1 MQPENWAENPVKV
14 SINIKFIFPDLRK
27 LHELTAKALL
37 SIRSAYDYIVN
48 KLSFTQESGLL
59 IMGAI
64 TGILCGFGAV
74 LFDASIELVF
84 DLFFILPAHFIG
96 HNSILDLRF
105 TPFAVYILL
114 IPALGGL
121 LVGLLNKYFE
131 RGKKGEGIPSV
142 IQAVA
147 SNGGY
152 IKWNVSILKIIQS
165 GLSLGTGGAGGK
177 EGPIVQIGSAIG
189 SAFGQILKVPQDK
202 LKILVGCGAAAGL
215 SAAFN
220 APLGG
225 ALFAMEIILRTFNA
239 KSFSPIIIA
248 SVFGTVISRT
258 FIGDEP
264 AFQVPKYQLNSTY
277 ELFFYLI
284 LGVLAAFTSVYF
296 IRVFLWIDEKFDRIK
311 KIPKYFLPM
320 LGGLGV
326 GIIGLFFPDIY
337 GYSYSLIDRSLYNT
351 EALWVLV
358 MMIFLK
364 PIATGLTIGSGGNGG
379 TFAPSLFT
387 GAMLGGAFGQVINL
401 IFPELQV
408 SPGAYALVGMAGVVA
423 GTTNASL
430 TALIMVFE
438 ITNNYKIILP
448 LMLTIII
455 ANFISRA
462 YIKGSLY
469 TLKFDKEGKGI
480 DIYGR
485 KTSLLKSMP
494 VRGMIEPGDVLINIH
509 DPYDTIVEKLRE
521 ARFDTLLVK
530 NEYGQ
535 ICGKISLEDIR
546 STLLDRDTA
555 AIKEFLVA
563 GDFFTKDVIR
573 VFDIAD
579 CEEALR
585 KMENY
590 YLDYLPVYSAESR
603 QYTGIITRNKILRNY
618 QNELYLREN
627 SADLSIG

>member
-1 MQPENWAENPVKV
+1 MKD
-14 SINIKFIFPDLRK
+14 SINIKKLLPDLSK
-27 LHELTAKALL
+27 LQEISAKALF
-37 SIRSAYDYIVN
+37 SVRGAYDFIIN

-74 LFDASIELVF
+74 IFDASIDLVY
-84 DLFFILPAHFIG
+84 DIFFVLPAHIFG
-96 HNSILDLRF
+96 HESILDLRF
-105 TPFAVYILL
+105 TWYTFYIVL

-121 LVGLLNKYFE
+121 MVGLLNRYFE
-131 RGKKGEGIPSV
+131 RGRKGEGIPTV

-147 SNGGY
+147 ANGGY
-152 IKWNVSILKIIQS
+152 IKWNVSILKIIQA
-165 GLSLGTGGAGGK
+165 GLSIGTGGAGGK

-225 ALFAMEIILRTFNA
+225 ALFSMEIILRTFNA

-284 LGVLAAFTSVYF
+284 LGVLAAFVSIYF
-296 IRVFLWIDEKFDRIK
+296 IRVFLWIDEKFDGIK
-311 KIPKYFLPM
+311 KIPKYILPM
-320 LGGLGV
+320 IGGLGV

-364 PIATGLTIGSGGNGG
+364 PVATALTIGSGGNGG

-387 GAMLGGAFGQVINL
+387 GAMLGGAFGQLINI
-401 IFPELQV
+401 IFPSLQV

-455 ANFISRA
+455 ANVISRT

-485 KTSLLKSMP
+485 KTSLLKIMP
-494 VRGMIEPGDVLINIH
+494 VRGMIEPGDVLINLH
-509 DPYDTIVEKLRE
+509 DQYDTIVEKLKQ
-521 ARFDTLLVK
+521 ARFETVLVK

-535 ICGKISLEDIR
+535 ICGKISFEDIR
-546 STLLDRDTA
+546 STLLDKDTA
-555 AIKEFLVA
+555 AIKEFLIA
-563 GDFFTKDVIR
+563 SDFYTKEVIR
-573 VFDIAD
+573 IFDIAD

-590 YLDYLPVYSAESR
+590 YLDYLPVYSAEGR
-603 QYTGIITRNKILRNY
+603 EYIGIITRNKILRNY

-627 SADLSIG
+627 SSDLAIG